1 MTYKFVLSP
10 PVEVS
15 YFTPTISGNPATN
28 DYCTLTVGN
37 VNQIGITG
45 TGTTTITLPAGQ
57 YHARA
62 NLGGTKSTTS
72 SDLSYQLELDG
83 TLIGN
88 VGAYDT
94 DNGFNLGGRVST
106 EYSES
111 VFTLT
116 SSGSLRV
123 KITVASGT
131 NTVTSVYS
139 GMLIRRVP

>member
-1 MTYKFVLSP
+1 MTHRLVTTA

-62 NLGGTKSTTS
+62 NLGGTKSAAS

-83 TLIGN
+83 TLVGN
-88 VGAYDT
+88 LGGYDT
-94 DNGFNLGGRVST
+94 DSGFGFGGRVST
-106 EYSES
+106 EYSEN
-111 VFTLT
+111 VFSLS
-116 SSGSLRV
+116 SSGDLRV
-123 KITVASGT
+123 KITTAVGT
-131 NTVTSVYS
+131 NTVTATYS
-139 GMLIRRVP
+139 GLLIRRVP